1 MLTDPADEAPEDE
14 DNKRLATSIAYG
26 IPVGLLGGAVV
37 GLLTD
42 NFGLCAGLGLM
53 LGIVGGSMVHM
64 LRKPRDEQ
72 QGNSSPAPR
81 E

>member
-1 MLTDPADEAPEDE
+1 MDTEPADEVPQGE
-14 DNKRLATSIAYG
+14 DNKRLGTSIAYG
-26 IPVGLLGGAVV
+26 IPIGLLGGAVV

-42 NFGLCAGLGLM
+42 NFGLCAGLGLL

-72 QGNSSPAPR
+72 
-81 E
+81 